1 MRLFPERCTAMLNS
15 YIVLTCQNLYL
26 LIPLYTP
33 PPRARGGYVVR
44 TPEKMPVKIRLRRTG
59 RKKKAHYRVVV
70 ADSASPRDGRF
81 IETLG
86 YYKPLSHPARLVLD
100 LERVDHWLGEGAQ
113 PSATMKSLIAKARRG
128 GDAKVALGEV
138 DPQERKASRAE
149 KLAARRAAEQKAEQ
163 EVAATQKAAAD
174 AAAAEAAAAEADEAS
189 EEPAAEEEAAAEAE
203 AEEEPAAEEKTAPEA
218 EAEEEPVAEE
228 ESAPEAEAEEEP
240 TAEAES
246 AEEATGEAAGDEPAA
261 EKESEPAA
269 EAAADA
275 NAEEA
280 DDEEKSE

>member
-1 MRLFPERCTAMLNS
+1 MDA
-15 YIVLTCQNLYL
+15 
-26 LIPLYTP
+26 P
-33 PPRARGGYVVR
+33 PRRARGGYVVR

-113 PSATMKSLIAKARRG
+113 PSATMKSLIAKACRG

-138 DPQERKASRAE
+138 DLQERKASRAE

-228 ESAPEAEAEEEP
+228 ESA
-240 TAEAES
+240 
-246 AEEATGEAAGDEPAA
+246 EEATGEAAGDEPAA